1 MTSERRDDEKRDR
14 RVEVQTCGPDS
25 ILANHE
31 RAQGPVNK
39 TKARALT
46 PRPLMH
52 AVYSLYLWY
61 CTLLKREAVVNA
73 RHQLGIEW
81 FYR

>member
-39 TKARALT
+39 TKARARL
-46 PRPLMH
+46 RHAPLCMQ
-52 AVYSLYLWY
+52 
-61 CTLLKREAVVNA
+61 CTLYISGTVL
-73 RHQLGIEW
+73 
-81 FYR
+81 F